1 MCADAIEL
9 GKSGDIDGARKKM
22 DRVRTMRSW
31 LARSVTSQKS
41 ESIESW
47 ASGAAISGTEAA
59 VYREQAVRLNQ
70 RLDLLQ
76 EWISQSVSQFSTEEL
91 FSSDE
96 GVQLFL
102 DHLLPGVWDF
112 SQDIAVLH
120 GAQRSVLQR
129 GLVARGQKKIVLIDP
144 GRENQNHQHVMAESS
159 LAMTRQESSFDLVT
173 FKSGSSPGTEQ
184 FSVLLG
190 EEIPSIALIGDTPDA
205 EADRDFERIFKSVSA
220 VLLGKK
226 SVKEW
231 PVIFTHQWLA
241 RLTELAGMP
250 SVTSLK
256 SQFKGQDILIA
267 SPGPSLY
274 QSLPAL
280 KDQRSQYLVVSPIRS
295 LLTLLEAGITPDFA
309 FHVDATDFSRIIP
322 NHPGLSQVP
331 MICTDYAHASVFNAG
346 FKEIYSVPDPAM
358 VGNSISDAC
367 HGASAPVLQGGC
379 VATCAVGLAAQFE
392 VNSITLV
399 GQDLS
404 ISRGRYVRQAEGDT
418 GPDDVDESDDDYL
431 TCRGIDGERLRTQE
445 DYLWFIGEMENAAR
459 LFSPGIRF
467 INSTAHG
474 AYLEG
479 WEHLV
484 LEEHP
489 LINDGAK
496 RQPSLNYATVDK
508 DMSYRRERIISAIK
522 IEKELLEEAVCI
534 CSDLVEVLGN
544 LIETQGN
551 DVTDVD
557 AAEERLSELLS
568 AKGSML
574 RFYTSRFSMALEAA
588 SKSVTTLTENLI
600 ISAEYYRLIGPRA
613 NQLVGLLEESL
624 QKLEAELV
632 NEGRTVG
639 H

>member
-1 MCADAIEL
+1 M
-9 GKSGDIDGARKKM
+9 
-22 DRVRTMRSW
+22 
-31 LARSVTSQKS
+31 TSQKS

-47 ASGAAISGTEAA
+47 ASGAAISGAEAA
-59 VYREQAVRLNQ
+59 IYREQAVRLNQ
-70 RLDLLQ
+70 RLDVLK
-76 EWISQSVSQFSTEEL
+76 EWISQVVSQFSTEEL
-91 FSSDE
+91 LSSSA

-102 DHLLPGVWDF
+102 DHSLPGVWDF

-120 GAQRSVLQR
+120 GAERSVLQAA
-129 GLVARGQKKIVLIDP
+129 LVARGQKKIVVIDP
-144 GRENQNHQHVMAESS
+144 SPEYQNDQRDNPKSS
-159 LAMTRQESSFDLVT
+159 IEFTRQESSFDLVR
-173 FKSGSSPGTEQ
+173 FRSGSSPDTEQ
-184 FSVLLG
+184 FSVMLG

-241 RLTELAGMP
+241 RLTDLAGIR
-250 SVTSLK
+250 SVASLK
-256 SQFKGQDILIA
+256 SQFKGQNILIA

-274 QSLPAL
+274 QSLSAL
-280 KDQRSQYLVVSPIRS
+280 KDQRNQFLVISPIRS

-322 NHPGLSQVP
+322 KHAGLSQVP
-331 MICTDYAHASVFNAG
+331 LICTDYAHSSVFDAG

-404 ISRGRYVRQAEGDT
+404 ISRGRYVRQAEGDIS
-418 GPDDVDESDDDYL
+418 GGDVDESDDDYL
-431 TCRGIDGERLRTQE
+431 TCQGIDGERLRTQE

-459 LFSPGIRF
+459 LFSPEIRF
-467 INSTAHG
+467 VNSTAHG

-479 WEHLV
+479 WEHTV
-484 LEEHP
+484 LENHP
-489 LINDGAK
+489 LTSDSAK
-496 RQPSLNYATVDK
+496 RQTPPTYGNADEDVS
-508 DMSYRRERIISAIK
+508 SRQERIIRAIK
-522 IEKELLEEAVCI
+522 TEKEALREAARL
-534 CSDLVEVLGN
+534 CSDLVALLGN
-544 LIETQGN
+544 LIETQSN
-551 DVTDVD
+551 DVTEVD
-557 AAEERLSELLS
+557 AAEERLSRLLS
-568 AKGSML
+568 AKGSIL

-588 SKSVTTLTENLI
+588 SKSVTNLTENLI

-613 NQLVGLLEESL
+613 EKLAGLLEASL
-624 QKLEAELV
+624 QKLQGELM
-632 NEGRTVG
+632 NEGRTIE
-639 H
+639 

>member
-1 MCADAIEL
+1 MCAEAIEL
-9 GKSGDIDGARKKM
+9 GKLGDIDGARKKM

-47 ASGAAISGTEAA
+47 ASGAAISGAEAA
-59 VYREQAVRLNQ
+59 IYREQAVRLNQ
-70 RLDLLQ
+70 RLDVLK
-76 EWISQSVSQFSTEEL
+76 EWISQVVSQFSTEEL
-91 FSSDE
+91 LSSSA

-102 DHLLPGVWDF
+102 DHSLPGVWDF

-120 GAQRSVLQR
+120 GAERSVLQAA
-129 GLVARGQKKIVLIDP
+129 LVARGQKKIVVIDP
-144 GRENQNHQHVMAESS
+144 SLEYQNDQRDNPKSS
-159 LAMTRQESSFDLVT
+159 IEFTRQESSFDLVR
-173 FKSGSSPGTEQ
+173 FRSGSSPDTEQ
-184 FSVLLG
+184 FSVMLG

-241 RLTELAGMP
+241 RLTDLAGIR
-250 SVTSLK
+250 SVASLK

-274 QSLPAL
+274 QSLSAL
-280 KDQRSQYLVVSPIRS
+280 KDQRNQFLVISPIRS

-322 NHPGLSQVP
+322 KHAGLSQVP
-331 MICTDYAHASVFNAG
+331 LICTDYAHSSVFDAG

-404 ISRGRYVRQAEGDT
+404 ISRGRYVRQAEGDIS
-418 GPDDVDESDDDYL
+418 GGDVDESDDDYL
-431 TCRGIDGERLRTQE
+431 TCQGIDGERLRTQE

-459 LFSPGIRF
+459 LFSPEIRF
-467 INSTAHG
+467 VNSTAHG

-479 WEHLV
+479 WEHTV
-484 LEEHP
+484 LENHP
-489 LINDGAK
+489 LTSDSAR
-496 RQPSLNYATVDK
+496 RQTPPTYGNADEDVSF
-508 DMSYRRERIISAIK
+508 RQERIIRAIK
-522 IEKELLEEAVCI
+522 TEKEALREAARL
-534 CSDLVEVLGN
+534 CSDLVALLGN
-544 LIETQGN
+544 LIETQSN
-551 DVTDVD
+551 DVTEVD
-557 AAEERLSELLS
+557 AAEERLSRLLS
-568 AKGSML
+568 AKGSIL

-588 SKSVTTLTENLI
+588 SKSVTNLTENLI

-613 NQLVGLLEESL
+613 EKLAGLLEASL
-624 QKLEAELV
+624 QKLQGELM
-632 NEGRTVG
+632 NEGRTIE
-639 H
+639 

>member
-1 MCADAIEL
+1 MCAEAIEL
-9 GKSGDIDGARKKM
+9 GKLGDIDGARKKM

-47 ASGAAISGTEAA
+47 ASGAAISGAEAA
-59 VYREQAVRLNQ
+59 IYREQAVRLNQ
-70 RLDLLQ
+70 RLDVLK
-76 EWISQSVSQFSTEEL
+76 EWISQVVSQFSTEEL
-91 FSSDE
+91 LSSSA

-102 DHLLPGVWDF
+102 DHSLPGVWDF

-120 GAQRSVLQR
+120 GAERSVLQAA
-129 GLVARGQKKIVLIDP
+129 LVARGQKKIVVIDP
-144 GRENQNHQHVMAESS
+144 SPEYQNDQRDNPKSSIES
-159 LAMTRQESSFDLVT
+159 TRQESSFDLVR
-173 FKSGSSPGTEQ
+173 FRSGSSPDTEQ
-184 FSVLLG
+184 FSVMLG

-241 RLTELAGMP
+241 RLTDLAGIR
-250 SVTSLK
+250 SVASLK

-274 QSLPAL
+274 QSLSAL
-280 KDQRSQYLVVSPIRS
+280 KDQRNQFLVISPIRS

-322 NHPGLSQVP
+322 KHAGLSQVP
-331 MICTDYAHASVFNAG
+331 LICTDYAHSSVFDAG

-404 ISRGRYVRQAEGDT
+404 ISRGRYVRQAEGDIS
-418 GPDDVDESDDDYL
+418 GGDVDESDDDYL
-431 TCRGIDGERLRTQE
+431 TCQGIDGERLRTQE

-459 LFSPGIRF
+459 LFSPEIRF
-467 INSTAHG
+467 VNSTAHG

-479 WEHLV
+479 WEHTV
-484 LEEHP
+484 LENHP
-489 LINDGAK
+489 LTSDSAR
-496 RQPSLNYATVDK
+496 RQTPPTYGNADEDVSF
-508 DMSYRRERIISAIK
+508 RQERIIRAIK
-522 IEKELLEEAVCI
+522 TEKEALREAARL
-534 CSDLVEVLGN
+534 CSDLVALLGN
-544 LIETQGN
+544 LIETQSN
-551 DVTDVD
+551 DVTEVD
-557 AAEERLSELLS
+557 AAEERLSRLLS
-568 AKGSML
+568 AKGSIL

-588 SKSVTTLTENLI
+588 SKSVTNLTENLI

-613 NQLVGLLEESL
+613 EKLAGLLEASL
-624 QKLEAELV
+624 QKLQGELM
-632 NEGRTVG
+632 NEGRTIE
-639 H
+639 

>member
-1 MCADAIEL
+1 MCAEAIEL
-9 GKSGDIDGARKKM
+9 GKLGDIDGARKKM

-47 ASGAAISGTEAA
+47 ASGAAISGAEAA
-59 VYREQAVRLNQ
+59 IYREQAVRLNQ
-70 RLDLLQ
+70 RLDVLK
-76 EWISQSVSQFSTEEL
+76 EWISQVVSQFSTEEL
-91 FSSDE
+91 LSSSA

-102 DHLLPGVWDF
+102 DHSLPGVWDF

-120 GAQRSVLQR
+120 GAERSVLQAA
-129 GLVARGQKKIVLIDP
+129 LVARGQKKIVVIDP
-144 GRENQNHQHVMAESS
+144 SPEYQNDQRDNPKSS
-159 LAMTRQESSFDLVT
+159 IEFTRQESSFDLVR
-173 FKSGSSPGTEQ
+173 FRSGSSPDTEQ
-184 FSVLLG
+184 FSVMLG

-241 RLTELAGMP
+241 RLTDLAGIR
-250 SVTSLK
+250 SVASLK

-274 QSLPAL
+274 QSLSAL
-280 KDQRSQYLVVSPIRS
+280 KDQRNQFLVISPIRS

-322 NHPGLSQVP
+322 KHAGLSQVP
-331 MICTDYAHASVFNAG
+331 LICTDYAHSSVFDAG

-367 HGASAPVLQGGC
+367 HGASAPVLQGGS

-404 ISRGRYVRQAEGDT
+404 ISRGRYVRQAEGDISR
-418 GPDDVDESDDDYL
+418 GDVDESDDDYL
-431 TCRGIDGERLRTQE
+431 TCQGIDGERLRTQE

-459 LFSPGIRF
+459 LFSPEIQF
-467 INSTAHG
+467 VNSTAHG

-479 WEHLV
+479 WEHTV
-484 LEEHP
+484 LENHP
-489 LINDGAK
+489 LTSDSAK
-496 RQPSLNYATVDK
+496 RQTPPTYGNADEDVS
-508 DMSYRRERIISAIK
+508 SRQERIIRAIK
-522 IEKELLEEAVCI
+522 TEKEALREAARL
-534 CSDLVEVLGN
+534 CSDLVALLGN
-544 LIETQGN
+544 LIETQSN
-551 DVTDVD
+551 DVTEVD
-557 AAEERLSELLS
+557 AAEERLSRLLS
-568 AKGSML
+568 AKGSIL

-588 SKSVTTLTENLI
+588 SKSVTNLTENLI

-613 NQLVGLLEESL
+613 EKLAGLLEASL
-624 QKLEAELV
+624 QKLQGELM
-632 NEGRTVG
+632 NEGRTIE
-639 H
+639 

>member
-1 MCADAIEL
+1 MCAEAIEL
-9 GKSGDIDGARKKM
+9 GKLGDIDGARKKM

-47 ASGAAISGTEAA
+47 ASGAAISGAEAA
-59 VYREQAVRLNQ
+59 IYREQAVRLNQ
-70 RLDLLQ
+70 RLDVLK
-76 EWISQSVSQFSTEEL
+76 EWISQVVSQFSTEEL
-91 FSSDE
+91 LSSSA

-102 DHLLPGVWDF
+102 DHSLPGVWDF

-120 GAQRSVLQR
+120 GAERSVLQAA
-129 GLVARGQKKIVLIDP
+129 LVARGQKKIVVIDP
-144 GRENQNHQHVMAESS
+144 SPEYQNDQRDNPKSSIES
-159 LAMTRQESSFDLVT
+159 TRQESSFDLVR
-173 FKSGSSPGTEQ
+173 FRSGSSPDTEQ
-184 FSVLLG
+184 FSVMLG

-241 RLTELAGMP
+241 RLTDLAGIR
-250 SVTSLK
+250 SVASLK
-256 SQFKGQDILIA
+256 SQFKGQNILIA

-274 QSLPAL
+274 QSLSAL
-280 KDQRSQYLVVSPIRS
+280 KDQRNQFLVISPIRS

-322 NHPGLSQVP
+322 KHAGLSQVP
-331 MICTDYAHASVFNAG
+331 LICTDYAHSSVFDAG

-404 ISRGRYVRQAEGDT
+404 ISRGRYVRQAEGDIS
-418 GPDDVDESDDDYL
+418 GGDVDESDDDYL
-431 TCRGIDGERLRTQE
+431 TCQGIDGERLRTQE

-459 LFSPGIRF
+459 LFSPEIRF
-467 INSTAHG
+467 VNSTAHG

-479 WEHLV
+479 WEHTV
-484 LEEHP
+484 LENHP
-489 LINDGAK
+489 LTSDSAR
-496 RQPSLNYATVDK
+496 RQTPPTYGNADEDVS
-508 DMSYRRERIISAIK
+508 SRQERIIRAIK
-522 IEKELLEEAVCI
+522 TEKEALREAARL
-534 CSDLVEVLGN
+534 CSDLVALLGN
-544 LIETQGN
+544 LIETQSN
-551 DVTDVD
+551 DVTEVD
-557 AAEERLSELLS
+557 AAEERLSRLLS
-568 AKGSML
+568 AKGSIL

-588 SKSVTTLTENLI
+588 SKSVTNLTENLI

-613 NQLVGLLEESL
+613 EKLAGLLEASL
-624 QKLEAELV
+624 QKLQGELM
-632 NEGRTVG
+632 NEGRTIE
-639 H
+639 

>member
-1 MCADAIEL
+1 
-9 GKSGDIDGARKKM
+9 
-22 DRVRTMRSW
+22 MRSW

-47 ASGAAISGTEAA
+47 ASGAAISGAEAA
-59 VYREQAVRLNQ
+59 IYREQAVRLNQ
-70 RLDLLQ
+70 RLDVLK
-76 EWISQSVSQFSTEEL
+76 EWISQVVSQFSTEEL
-91 FSSDE
+91 LSSSA

-102 DHLLPGVWDF
+102 DHSLPGVWDF

-120 GAQRSVLQR
+120 GAERSVLQAA
-129 GLVARGQKKIVLIDP
+129 LVARGQKKIVVIDP
-144 GRENQNHQHVMAESS
+144 SPEYQNDQRDNPKSS
-159 LAMTRQESSFDLVT
+159 IEFTRQESSFDLVR
-173 FKSGSSPGTEQ
+173 FRSGSSPDTEQ
-184 FSVLLG
+184 FSVMLG

-241 RLTELAGMP
+241 RLTDLAGIR
-250 SVTSLK
+250 SVASLK

-274 QSLPAL
+274 QSLSAL
-280 KDQRSQYLVVSPIRS
+280 KDQRNQFLVISPIRS

-322 NHPGLSQVP
+322 KHAGLSQVP
-331 MICTDYAHASVFNAG
+331 LICTDYAHSSVFDAG

-367 HGASAPVLQGGC
+367 HGASAPVLQGGS

-404 ISRGRYVRQAEGDT
+404 ISRGRYVRQAEGDISR
-418 GPDDVDESDDDYL
+418 GDVDESDDDYL
-431 TCRGIDGERLRTQE
+431 TCQGIDGERLRTQE

-459 LFSPGIRF
+459 LFSPEIQF
-467 INSTAHG
+467 VNSTAHG

-479 WEHLV
+479 WEHTV
-484 LEEHP
+484 LENHP
-489 LINDGAK
+489 LTSDSAK
-496 RQPSLNYATVDK
+496 RQTPPTYGNADEDVS
-508 DMSYRRERIISAIK
+508 SRQERIIRAIK
-522 IEKELLEEAVCI
+522 TEKEALREAARL
-534 CSDLVEVLGN
+534 CSDLVALLGN
-544 LIETQGN
+544 LIETQSN
-551 DVTDVD
+551 DVTEVD
-557 AAEERLSELLS
+557 AAEERLSRLLS
-568 AKGSML
+568 AKGSIL

-588 SKSVTTLTENLI
+588 SKSVTNLTENLI

-613 NQLVGLLEESL
+613 EKLAGLLEASL
-624 QKLEAELV
+624 QKLQGELM
-632 NEGRTVG
+632 NEGRTIE
-639 H
+639 

>member
-1 MCADAIEL
+1 MCAEAIEL
-9 GKSGDIDGARKKM
+9 GKLGDIDGARKKM

-47 ASGAAISGTEAA
+47 ASGAAISGAEAA
-59 VYREQAVRLNQ
+59 IYREQAVRLNQ
-70 RLDLLQ
+70 RLDVLK
-76 EWISQSVSQFSTEEL
+76 EWISQVVSQFSTEEL
-91 FSSDE
+91 LSSSA

-102 DHLLPGVWDF
+102 DHSLPGVWDF

-120 GAQRSVLQR
+120 GAERSVLQAA
-129 GLVARGQKKIVLIDP
+129 LVARGQKKIVVIDP
-144 GRENQNHQHVMAESS
+144 SPEYQNDQRDNPKSS
-159 LAMTRQESSFDLVT
+159 IEFTRQESSFDLVR
-173 FKSGSSPGTEQ
+173 FRSGSSPDTEQ
-184 FSVLLG
+184 FSVMLG

-241 RLTELAGMP
+241 RLTDLAGIR
-250 SVTSLK
+250 SVASLK

-274 QSLPAL
+274 QSLSAL
-280 KDQRSQYLVVSPIRS
+280 KDQRNQFLVISPIRS

-322 NHPGLSQVP
+322 KHAGLSQVP
-331 MICTDYAHASVFNAG
+331 LICTDYAHSSVFDAG

-404 ISRGRYVRQAEGDT
+404 ISRGRYVRQAEGDISR
-418 GPDDVDESDDDYL
+418 GDVDESDDDYL
-431 TCRGIDGERLRTQE
+431 TCQGIDGERLRTQE

-459 LFSPGIRF
+459 LFSPEIQF
-467 INSTAHG
+467 VNSTAHG

-479 WEHLV
+479 WEHTV
-484 LEEHP
+484 LENHP
-489 LINDGAK
+489 LTSDSAK
-496 RQPSLNYATVDK
+496 RQTPPTYGNADEDVS
-508 DMSYRRERIISAIK
+508 SRQERIIRAIK
-522 IEKELLEEAVCI
+522 TEKEALREAARL
-534 CSDLVEVLGN
+534 CSDLVALLGN
-544 LIETQGN
+544 LIETQSN
-551 DVTDVD
+551 DVTEVD
-557 AAEERLSELLS
+557 AAEERLSRLLS
-568 AKGSML
+568 AKGSIL

-588 SKSVTTLTENLI
+588 SKSVTNLTENLI

-613 NQLVGLLEESL
+613 EKLAGLLEASL
-624 QKLEAELV
+624 QKLQGELM
-632 NEGRTVG
+632 NEGRTIE
-639 H
+639 

>member
-1 MCADAIEL
+1 MCAEAIEL
-9 GKSGDIDGARKKM
+9 GKLGDIDGARKKM

-47 ASGAAISGTEAA
+47 ASGAAISGAEAA
-59 VYREQAVRLNQ
+59 IYREQAVRLNQ
-70 RLDLLQ
+70 RLDVLK
-76 EWISQSVSQFSTEEL
+76 EWISQVVSQFSTEEL
-91 FSSDE
+91 LSSSA

-102 DHLLPGVWDF
+102 DHSLPGVWDF

-120 GAQRSVLQR
+120 GAERSVLQAA
-129 GLVARGQKKIVLIDP
+129 LVARGQKKIVVIDP
-144 GRENQNHQHVMAESS
+144 SPEYQNDQRDNPKSSIES
-159 LAMTRQESSFDLVT
+159 TRQESSFDLVR
-173 FKSGSSPGTEQ
+173 FRSGSSPDTEQ
-184 FSVLLG
+184 FSVMLG

-241 RLTELAGMP
+241 RLTDLAGIR
-250 SVTSLK
+250 SVASLK

-274 QSLPAL
+274 QSLSAL
-280 KDQRSQYLVVSPIRS
+280 KDQRNQFLVISPIRS

-322 NHPGLSQVP
+322 KHAGLSQVP
-331 MICTDYAHASVFNAG
+331 LICTDYAHSSVFDAG

-404 ISRGRYVRQAEGDT
+404 ISRGRYVRQAEGDIS
-418 GPDDVDESDDDYL
+418 GGDVDESDDDYH
-431 TCRGIDGERLRTQE
+431 TCQGIDGERLRTQE

-459 LFSPGIRF
+459 LFSPEIRF
-467 INSTAHG
+467 VNSTAHG

-479 WEHLV
+479 WEHTV
-484 LEEHP
+484 LENHP
-489 LINDGAK
+489 LTSDSAR
-496 RQPSLNYATVDK
+496 RQTPPTYGNADEDVSF
-508 DMSYRRERIISAIK
+508 RQERIIRAIK
-522 IEKELLEEAVCI
+522 TEKEALREAARL
-534 CSDLVEVLGN
+534 CSDLVALLGN
-544 LIETQGN
+544 LIETQSN
-551 DVTDVD
+551 DVTEVD
-557 AAEERLSELLS
+557 AAEERLSRLLS
-568 AKGSML
+568 AKGSIL

-588 SKSVTTLTENLI
+588 SKSVTNLTENLI

-613 NQLVGLLEESL
+613 EKLAGLLEASL
-624 QKLEAELV
+624 QKLQGELM
-632 NEGRTVG
+632 NEGRTIE
-639 H
+639 

>member
-1 MCADAIEL
+1 VL
-9 GKSGDIDGARKKM
+9 K
-22 DRVRTMRSW
+22 
-31 LARSVTSQKS
+31 
-41 ESIESW
+41 
-47 ASGAAISGTEAA
+47 
-59 VYREQAVRLNQ
+59 
-70 RLDLLQ
+70 
-76 EWISQSVSQFSTEEL
+76 EWISQVVSQFSTEEL
-91 FSSDE
+91 LSSSA

-102 DHLLPGVWDF
+102 DHSLPGVWDF

-120 GAQRSVLQR
+120 GAERSVLQAA
-129 GLVARGQKKIVLIDP
+129 LVARGQKKIVVIDP
-144 GRENQNHQHVMAESS
+144 SPEYQNDQRDNPKSS
-159 LAMTRQESSFDLVT
+159 IEFTRQESSFDLVR
-173 FKSGSSPGTEQ
+173 FRSGSSPDTEQ

-241 RLTELAGMP
+241 RLTDLAGIR
-250 SVTSLK
+250 SVASLK

-274 QSLPAL
+274 QSLSAL
-280 KDQRSQYLVVSPIRS
+280 KDQRNQFLVISPIRS

-322 NHPGLSQVP
+322 KHAGLSQVP
-331 MICTDYAHASVFNAG
+331 LICTDYAHSSVFDAG

-404 ISRGRYVRQAEGDT
+404 ISRGRYVRQAEGDIS
-418 GPDDVDESDDDYL
+418 GGDVDESDDDYL
-431 TCRGIDGERLRTQE
+431 TCQGIDGERLRTQE

-459 LFSPGIRF
+459 LFSPEIQF
-467 INSTAHG
+467 VNSTAHG

-479 WEHLV
+479 WEHTV
-484 LEEHP
+484 LENHP
-489 LINDGAK
+489 LTSDSAK
-496 RQPSLNYATVDK
+496 RQTPPTYGNADEDVS
-508 DMSYRRERIISAIK
+508 SRQERIIRAIK
-522 IEKELLEEAVCI
+522 TEKEALREAARL
-534 CSDLVEVLGN
+534 CSDLVALLGN
-544 LIETQGN
+544 LIETQSN
-551 DVTDVD
+551 DVTEVD
-557 AAEERLSELLS
+557 AAEERLSRLLS
-568 AKGSML
+568 AKGSIL

-588 SKSVTTLTENLI
+588 SKSVTNLTENLI

-613 NQLVGLLEESL
+613 EKLAGLLEASL
-624 QKLEAELV
+624 QKLQGELM
-632 NEGRTVG
+632 NEGRTIE
-639 H
+639 

>member
-1 MCADAIEL
+1 
-9 GKSGDIDGARKKM
+9 
-22 DRVRTMRSW
+22 MRSW

-47 ASGAAISGTEAA
+47 ASGAAISGAEAA
-59 VYREQAVRLNQ
+59 IYREQAVRLNQ
-70 RLDLLQ
+70 RLDVLK
-76 EWISQSVSQFSTEEL
+76 EWISQVVSQFSTEEL
-91 FSSDE
+91 LSSSA

-102 DHLLPGVWDF
+102 DHSLPGVWDF

-120 GAQRSVLQR
+120 GAERSVLQAA
-129 GLVARGQKKIVLIDP
+129 LVARGQKKIVVIDP
-144 GRENQNHQHVMAESS
+144 SPEYQNDQRDNPKSS
-159 LAMTRQESSFDLVT
+159 IEFTRQESSFDLVR
-173 FKSGSSPGTEQ
+173 FRSGSSPDTEQ
-184 FSVLLG
+184 FSVMLG

-241 RLTELAGMP
+241 RLTDLAGIR
-250 SVTSLK
+250 SVASLK

-274 QSLPAL
+274 QSLSAL
-280 KDQRSQYLVVSPIRS
+280 KDQRNQFLVISPIRS

-322 NHPGLSQVP
+322 KHAGLSQVP
-331 MICTDYAHASVFNAG
+331 LICTDYAHSSVFDAG

-404 ISRGRYVRQAEGDT
+404 ISRGRYVRQAEGDISR
-418 GPDDVDESDDDYL
+418 GDVDESDDDYL
-431 TCRGIDGERLRTQE
+431 SCQGIDGERLRTQE

-459 LFSPGIRF
+459 LFSPEIQF
-467 INSTAHG
+467 VNSTAHG

-479 WEHLV
+479 WEHTV
-484 LEEHP
+484 LENHP
-489 LINDGAK
+489 LTSDSAK
-496 RQPSLNYATVDK
+496 RQTPPTYGNADEDVS
-508 DMSYRRERIISAIK
+508 SRQERIIRAIK
-522 IEKELLEEAVCI
+522 TEKEALREAARL
-534 CSDLVEVLGN
+534 CSDLVALLGN
-544 LIETQGN
+544 LIETQSN
-551 DVTDVD
+551 DVTEVD
-557 AAEERLSELLS
+557 AAEERLSRLLS
-568 AKGSML
+568 AKGSIL

-588 SKSVTTLTENLI
+588 SKSVTNLTENLI

-613 NQLVGLLEESL
+613 EKLAGLLEASL
-624 QKLEAELV
+624 QKLQGELM
-632 NEGRTVG
+632 NEGRTIE
-639 H
+639 

>member
-1 MCADAIEL
+1 
-9 GKSGDIDGARKKM
+9 
-22 DRVRTMRSW
+22 MRSW

-47 ASGAAISGTEAA
+47 ASGAAISGAEAA
-59 VYREQAVRLNQ
+59 IYREQAVRLNQ
-70 RLDLLQ
+70 RLDVLK
-76 EWISQSVSQFSTEEL
+76 EWISQVVSQFSTEEL
-91 FSSDE
+91 LSSSA

-102 DHLLPGVWDF
+102 DHSLPGVWDF

-120 GAQRSVLQR
+120 GAERSVLQAA
-129 GLVARGQKKIVLIDP
+129 LVARGQKKIVVIDP
-144 GRENQNHQHVMAESS
+144 SPEYQNDQRDNPKSS
-159 LAMTRQESSFDLVT
+159 IEFTRQESSFDLVR
-173 FKSGSSPGTEQ
+173 FRSGSSPDTEQ
-184 FSVLLG
+184 FSVMLG

-241 RLTELAGMP
+241 RLTDLAGIR
-250 SVTSLK
+250 SVASLK

-274 QSLPAL
+274 QSLSAL
-280 KDQRSQYLVVSPIRS
+280 KDQRNQFLVISPIRS

-322 NHPGLSQVP
+322 KHAGLSQVP
-331 MICTDYAHASVFNAG
+331 LICTDYAHSSVFDAG

-379 VATCAVGLAAQFE
+379 VATYAVGLAAQFE

-404 ISRGRYVRQAEGDT
+404 ISRGRYVRQAEGDISR
-418 GPDDVDESDDDYL
+418 GDVDESDDDYL
-431 TCRGIDGERLRTQE
+431 TCQGIDGERLRTQE

-459 LFSPGIRF
+459 LFSPEIQF
-467 INSTAHG
+467 VNSTAHG

-479 WEHLV
+479 WEHTV
-484 LEEHP
+484 LENHP
-489 LINDGAK
+489 LTSDSAK
-496 RQPSLNYATVDK
+496 RQTPPTYGNADEDVS
-508 DMSYRRERIISAIK
+508 SRQERIIRAIK
-522 IEKELLEEAVCI
+522 TEKEALREAARL
-534 CSDLVEVLGN
+534 CSDLVALLGN
-544 LIETQGN
+544 LIETQSN
-551 DVTDVD
+551 DVTEVD
-557 AAEERLSELLS
+557 AAEERLSRLLS
-568 AKGSML
+568 AKGSIL

-588 SKSVTTLTENLI
+588 SKSVTNLTENLI

-613 NQLVGLLEESL
+613 EKLAGLLEASL
-624 QKLEAELV
+624 QKLQGELM
-632 NEGRTVG
+632 NEGRTIE
-639 H
+639 

>member
-1 MCADAIEL
+1 MCAEAIEL
-9 GKSGDIDGARKKM
+9 GKLGDIDGARKKM

-47 ASGAAISGTEAA
+47 ASGAAISGAEAA
-59 VYREQAVRLNQ
+59 IYREQAVRLNQ
-70 RLDLLQ
+70 RLDVLK
-76 EWISQSVSQFSTEEL
+76 EWISQVVSQFSTEEL
-91 FSSDE
+91 LSSSA

-102 DHLLPGVWDF
+102 DHSLPGVWDF

-120 GAQRSVLQR
+120 GAERSVLQAA
-129 GLVARGQKKIVLIDP
+129 LVARGQKKIVVIDP
-144 GRENQNHQHVMAESS
+144 SPEYQNDQRDNPKSS
-159 LAMTRQESSFDLVT
+159 IEFTRQESSFDLVR
-173 FKSGSSPGTEQ
+173 FRSGSSPDTEQ
-184 FSVLLG
+184 FSVMLG

-241 RLTELAGMP
+241 RLTDLAGIR
-250 SVTSLK
+250 SVASLK

-274 QSLPAL
+274 QSLSAL
-280 KDQRSQYLVVSPIRS
+280 KDQRNQFLVISPIRS

-322 NHPGLSQVP
+322 KHAGLSQVP
-331 MICTDYAHASVFNAG
+331 LICTDYAHSSVFDAG

-367 HGASAPVLQGGC
+367 HGASAPVLQGGS

-404 ISRGRYVRQAEGDT
+404 ISRGRYVRQAEGDISR
-418 GPDDVDESDDDYL
+418 GDVDESDDDYL
-431 TCRGIDGERLRTQE
+431 TCQGIDGERLRTQE

-459 LFSPGIRF
+459 LFSPEIQF
-467 INSTAHG
+467 VNSTAHG

-479 WEHLV
+479 WEHTV
-484 LEEHP
+484 LENHP
-489 LINDGAK
+489 LTSDSAK
-496 RQPSLNYATVDK
+496 RQTPPTYGNADEDVS
-508 DMSYRRERIISAIK
+508 SRQERIIRAIK
-522 IEKELLEEAVCI
+522 TEKEALREAARL
-534 CSDLVEVLGN
+534 CSDLVALLGN
-544 LIETQGN
+544 LIETQSN
-551 DVTDVD
+551 DVTEVD
-557 AAEERLSELLS
+557 AAEERLSRLLS
-568 AKGSML
+568 AKGSIL

-588 SKSVTTLTENLI
+588 SKSVTNLTENLI

-613 NQLVGLLEESL
+613 EKLAGLLEASL
-624 QKLEAELV
+624 KKLQGELM
-632 NEGRTVG
+632 NEGRTIE
-639 H
+639 

>member
-1 MCADAIEL
+1 
-9 GKSGDIDGARKKM
+9 
-22 DRVRTMRSW
+22 MRSW

-47 ASGAAISGTEAA
+47 ASGAAISGAEAA
-59 VYREQAVRLNQ
+59 IYREQAVRLNQ
-70 RLDLLQ
+70 RLDVLK
-76 EWISQSVSQFSTEEL
+76 EWISQVVSQFSTEEL
-91 FSSDE
+91 LSSSA

-102 DHLLPGVWDF
+102 DHSLPGVWDF

-120 GAQRSVLQR
+120 GAERSVLQAA
-129 GLVARGQKKIVLIDP
+129 LVARGQKKIVVIDP
-144 GRENQNHQHVMAESS
+144 SPEYQNDQRDNPKSS
-159 LAMTRQESSFDLVT
+159 IEFTRQESSFDLVR
-173 FKSGSSPGTEQ
+173 FRSGSSPDTEQ
-184 FSVLLG
+184 FSVMLG

-241 RLTELAGMP
+241 RLTDLAGIR
-250 SVTSLK
+250 SVASLK

-274 QSLPAL
+274 QSLSAL
-280 KDQRSQYLVVSPIRS
+280 KDQRNQFLVISPIRS

-322 NHPGLSQVP
+322 KHAGLSQVP
-331 MICTDYAHASVFNAG
+331 LICTDYAHSSVFDAG

-367 HGASAPVLQGGC
+367 HGASAPVLQGGS

-404 ISRGRYVRQAEGDT
+404 ISRGRYVRQAEGDISR
-418 GPDDVDESDDDYL
+418 GDVDESDDDYL
-431 TCRGIDGERLRTQE
+431 SCQGIDGERLRTQE

-459 LFSPGIRF
+459 LFSPEIQF
-467 INSTAHG
+467 VNSTAHG

-479 WEHLV
+479 WEHTV
-484 LEEHP
+484 LENHP
-489 LINDGAK
+489 LTSDSAK
-496 RQPSLNYATVDK
+496 RQTPPTYGNADEDVS
-508 DMSYRRERIISAIK
+508 SRQERIIRAIK
-522 IEKELLEEAVCI
+522 TEKEALREAARL
-534 CSDLVEVLGN
+534 CSDLVALLGN
-544 LIETQGN
+544 LIETQSN
-551 DVTDVD
+551 DVTEVD
-557 AAEERLSELLS
+557 AAEERLSRLLS
-568 AKGSML
+568 AKGSIL

-588 SKSVTTLTENLI
+588 SKSVTNLTENLI

-613 NQLVGLLEESL
+613 EKLAGLLEASL
-624 QKLEAELV
+624 QKLQGELM
-632 NEGRTVG
+632 NEGRTIE
-639 H
+639 

>member
-1 MCADAIEL
+1 
-9 GKSGDIDGARKKM
+9 
-22 DRVRTMRSW
+22 MRSW

-70 RLDLLQ
+70 RLDLLR

-91 FSSDE
+91 FSSSE

-102 DHLLPGVWDF
+102 DHSLPGVWDF
-112 SQDIAVLH
+112 TQDIVVLH
-120 GAQRSVLQR
+120 GARRALLQEA
-129 GLVARGQKKIVLIDP
+129 LVARGQKKIVVIEQ
-144 GRENQNHQHVMAESS
+144 GREYDNDQQVTVRSQVAH
-159 LAMTRQESSFDLVT
+159 TRDESSFGPVV
-173 FKSGSSPGTEQ
+173 FKSGSSPSTEQ

-190 EEIPSIALIGDTPDA
+190 EEIPSIALIGDTPNA
-205 EADRDFERIFKSVSA
+205 AADQDFERIFKSVSA

-231 PVIFTHQWLA
+231 PVIFTHQWLT
-241 RLTELAGMP
+241 RLPELARRP

-256 SQFKGQDILIA
+256 ALFQGQDVLVA

-274 QSLPAL
+274 ESIPAL
-280 KDQRSQYLVVSPIRS
+280 KNQRNHFLVISPIRS

-322 NHPGLSQVP
+322 NHPGLSQVSL
-331 MICTDYAHASVFNAG
+331 ICTDYAHSSVFDAG
-346 FKEIYSVPDPAM
+346 FREIYTVPDPAM

-367 HGASAPVLQGGC
+367 HGADAPVLQGGC

-392 VNSITLV
+392 VRSITLV

-404 ISRGRYVRQAEGDT
+404 ISRGRYVKQAEGDI
-418 GPDDVDESDDDYL
+418 GGGDIDESDDDHL
-431 TCRGIDGERLRTQE
+431 TCLGIDGERLRTQE

-467 INSTAHG
+467 VNSTAHG

-479 WEHLV
+479 WEHIV
-484 LEEHP
+484 LEKHP
-489 LINDGAK
+489 FISDSTGL
-496 RQPSLNYATVDK
+496 QTSLCDATVAEDV
-508 DMSYRRERIISAIK
+508 SYRQGGIISAIK
-522 IEKELLEEAVCI
+522 IEKESLAEAACI
-534 CSDLVEVLGN
+534 CSDLVGLLSN

-557 AAEERLSELLS
+557 AAEERLSQLLF
-568 AKGSML
+568 AKGSIL

-613 NQLVGLLEESL
+613 NKLVGLLEESL
-624 QKLEAELV
+624 QKLEGELV

>member
-1 MCADAIEL
+1 MCAEAIEL

-22 DRVRTMRSW
+22 DRVRTLRSW
-31 LARSVTSQKS
+31 LARSVMSQKS

-47 ASGAAISGTEAA
+47 ASEAAISGAEAA

-70 RLDLLQ
+70 RLDVLR
-76 EWISQSVSQFSTEEL
+76 EWISQVVSQFSTEEL
-91 FSSDE
+91 LSSSA

-102 DHLLPGVWDF
+102 DHSLPGVWDF

-120 GAQRSVLQR
+120 GAERSVLQAA
-129 GLVARGQKKIVLIDP
+129 LVARGQKKIVVIDP
-144 GRENQNHQHVMAESS
+144 GREYQNDQRDMPKTPNAS
-159 LAMTRQESSFDLVT
+159 TRQESSFDLVT
-173 FKSGSSPGTEQ
+173 FKSGSSPDTEQ
-184 FSVLLG
+184 FSALLG
-190 EEIPSIALIGDTPDA
+190 EEIPSIALIGDKPDA
-205 EADRDFERIFKSVSA
+205 EVDRDFERIFKSVSA

-241 RLTELAGMP
+241 RLTDLVGMP

-274 QSLPAL
+274 QSLSAL
-280 KDQRSQYLVVSPIRS
+280 KDQRNQFLVISPIRS

-322 NHPGLSQVP
+322 KHAGLSQVRL
-331 MICTDYAHASVFNAG
+331 ICTDYAHSSVFAAG
-346 FKEIYSVPDPAM
+346 FGEVYTVPDPAM

-367 HGASAPVLQGGC
+367 HGASVPVLQGGC

-404 ISRGRYVRQAEGDT
+404 ISRGRYVRQAEGNID
-418 GPDDVDESDDDYL
+418 GSDVDESDDDYL
-431 TCRGIDGERLRTQE
+431 TCQGIDGERLRTQE

-459 LFSPGIRF
+459 LFSPGIRLV
-467 INSTAHG
+467 NSTAHG

-479 WEHLV
+479 WEHSVLENHPFTSGSEKRRPPKNYGNVDEDEISRQERIICAIKTEKEV
-484 LEEHP
+484 LEE
-489 LINDGAK
+489 AA
-496 RQPSLNYATVDK
+496 R
-508 DMSYRRERIISAIK
+508 
-522 IEKELLEEAVCI
+522 I
-534 CSDLVEVLGN
+534 CSNLAALLGD
-544 LIETQGN
+544 LIETQSN

-557 AAEERLSELLS
+557 TAEERLSELLS
-568 AKGSML
+568 ARGSIL
-574 RFYTSRFSMALEAA
+574 RFYTSRFSMALQAA
-588 SKSVTTLTENLI
+588 SKSVTNLTENLI

-613 NQLVGLLEESL
+613 EKLAGLLEASL
-624 QKLEAELV
+624 KKLQGELM
-632 NEGRTVG
+632 NEGRTID
-639 H
+639 

>member
-1 MCADAIEL
+1 
-9 GKSGDIDGARKKM
+9 
-22 DRVRTMRSW
+22 MRSW

-47 ASGAAISGTEAA
+47 ASGAAISGAEAA
-59 VYREQAVRLNQ
+59 MYREQAVRLNQ
-70 RLDLLQ
+70 RLDVLK
-76 EWISQSVSQFSTEEL
+76 EWISQVVSQFSTEEL
-91 FSSDE
+91 LSSSA

-102 DHLLPGVWDF
+102 DHSLPGVWDF

-120 GAQRSVLQR
+120 GAERSVLQAA
-129 GLVARGQKKIVLIDP
+129 LVARGQKKIVVIDP
-144 GRENQNHQHVMAESS
+144 SLEYQNDQRDNPKSS
-159 LAMTRQESSFDLVT
+159 IEFTRQESSFDLVR
-173 FKSGSSPGTEQ
+173 FRSGSSPDTEQ
-184 FSVLLG
+184 FSVMLG

-241 RLTELAGMP
+241 RLTDLAGIR
-250 SVTSLK
+250 SVASLK

-274 QSLPAL
+274 QSLSAL
-280 KDQRSQYLVVSPIRS
+280 KDQRNQFLVISPIRS

-322 NHPGLSQVP
+322 KHAGLSQVP
-331 MICTDYAHASVFNAG
+331 LICTDYAHSSVFDAG

-404 ISRGRYVRQAEGDT
+404 ISRGRYVRQAEGDIS
-418 GPDDVDESDDDYL
+418 GGDVDESDDDYL
-431 TCRGIDGERLRTQE
+431 TCQGIDGERLRTQE

-459 LFSPGIRF
+459 LFSPEIRF
-467 INSTAHG
+467 VNSTAHG

-479 WEHLV
+479 WEHTV
-484 LEEHP
+484 LENHP
-489 LINDGAK
+489 LTSDSAK
-496 RQPSLNYATVDK
+496 RQTPPTYGNADEDVS
-508 DMSYRRERIISAIK
+508 SRQERIIRAIK
-522 IEKELLEEAVCI
+522 TEKEALREAARL
-534 CSDLVEVLGN
+534 CSDLVALLGN
-544 LIETQGN
+544 LIETQSN
-551 DVTDVD
+551 DVTEVD
-557 AAEERLSELLS
+557 AAEERLSRLLS
-568 AKGSML
+568 AKGSIL

-588 SKSVTTLTENLI
+588 SKSVTNLTENLI

-613 NQLVGLLEESL
+613 EKLAGLLEASL
-624 QKLEAELV
+624 QKLQGELM
-632 NEGRTVG
+632 NEGRTIE
-639 H
+639 